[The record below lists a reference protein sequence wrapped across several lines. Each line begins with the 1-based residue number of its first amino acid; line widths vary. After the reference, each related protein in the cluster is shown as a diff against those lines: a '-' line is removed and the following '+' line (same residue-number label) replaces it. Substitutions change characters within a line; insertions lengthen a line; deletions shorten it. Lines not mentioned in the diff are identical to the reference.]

1 MSEFDLPPASPDEG
15 QRRDDVAGPVEGQRD
30 DAIGGIEGQRDYAVG
45 GPVVGPRNEAAGG
58 RARVR
63 RRVIVVMMG
72 LLAAVAVALVVASTG
87 HLFGGATT
95 LSSVHSSSSG
105 PTGSLPVVRAS
116 ALPRPATTSAI
127 AARVDPGLVDIN
139 VTDGAQ
145 GVQGSATGMV
155 LTPSGIV
162 LTNNHVIRGATT
174 IRATDIGSGRTYSAI
189 VVGYDRSSDVAVIQ
203 LQGAS
208 GLQTVPLGDSST
220 VTVGARV
227 TALGNAGGAGGTPS
241 VAAGSVTALG
251 QTITASDVGGVNPER
266 LAGLMQ
272 TDAAV
277 RPGDSGGPL
286 VNDAGQVIGM
296 DAAASTGFADQQTA
310 AQSFAIPI
318 DSALTIARQIET
330 GVGSATV
337 HVGATGFLGV
347 EVVPADQFG
356 GGFGSGSSAQ
366 VQGALLG
373 GVLQGYPAAK
383 LGLGQGDVIT
393 AVDGQAV
400 NSSTGLTD
408 LLSAHHPGDSVKL
421 QWVDSSGTTH
431 TATVKLVSGPP
442 A

>member
-189 VVGYDRSSDVAVIQ
+189 VVV
-203 LQGAS
+203 
-208 GLQTVPLGDSST
+208 
-220 VTVGARV
+220 
-227 TALGNAGGAGGTPS
+227 
-241 VAAGSVTALG
+241 
-251 QTITASDVGGVNPER
+251 
-266 LAGLMQ
+266 
-272 TDAAV
+272 V
-277 RPGDSGGPL
+277 RPQQRRGGDP
-286 VNDAGQVIGM
+286 
-296 DAAASTGFADQQTA
+296 
-310 AQSFAIPI
+310 
-318 DSALTIARQIET
+318 
-330 GVGSATV
+330 
-337 HVGATGFLGV
+337 ATGR
-347 EVVPADQFG
+347 ERAADC
-356 GGFGSGSSAQ
+356 S
-366 VQGALLG
+366 
-373 GVLQGYPAAK
+373 
-383 LGLGQGDVIT
+383 
-393 AVDGQAV
+393 
-400 NSSTGLTD
+400 
-408 LLSAHHPGDSVKL
+408 PG
-421 QWVDSSGTTH
+421 
-431 TATVKLVSGPP
+431 
-442 A
+442 